1 MQQQQNVCPQHLLN
15 LPHSCAKACRISG
28 LAHSAQH
35 TGMQH
40 RQSVQ
45 NVTLHPIVS
54 ANRPLPLESKAQVKD
69 QSSELPDIVRSFM
82 APMTIKSTPTTSKRV
97 VEDGGLV
104 KRYDWGFSMS
114 LLICSS
120 FQTFHY
126 FCRQTYIYIYIY
138 KCPKNGSFFGVPFIF
153 PNKKEACWTNFL
165 DHFSRAKK
173 HCWNFV
179 AKLRRLRKAKNN
191 SNGKCISPSGSP
203 CCLVGCDFE
212 LPRFFGPSFAPEMDV
227 CYPDKNCHMTPN
239 CMRKLHQL
247 ADFVRESTKN
257 IKKHMIWLIC
267 TRTWTTMHTDPLL
280 LHKTP

>member
-1 MQQQQNVCPQHLLN
+1 MRLLN
-15 LPHSCAKACRISG
+15 VPSNLFILSNIS
-28 LAHSAQH
+28 LF
-35 TGMQH
+35 
-40 RQSVQ
+40 
-45 NVTLHPIVS
+45 LS
-54 ANRPLPLESKAQVKD
+54 AN
-69 QSSELPDIVRSFM
+69 
-82 APMTIKSTPTTSKRV
+82 
-97 VEDGGLV
+97 
-104 KRYDWGFSMS
+104 
-114 LLICSS
+114 
-120 FQTFHY
+120 
-126 FCRQTYIYIYIY
+126 IYIYIY

>member
-126 FCRQTYIYIYIY
+126 FCRQTYIHIYINVP
-138 KCPKNGSFFGVPFIF
+138 KTDPFLGSLSFFPTKRKPVGQISWTIFQGPKNTVGI
-153 PNKKEACWTNFL
+153 L
-165 DHFSRAKK
+165 
-173 HCWNFV
+173 
-179 AKLRRLRKAKNN
+179 
-191 SNGKCISPSGSP
+191 SPSFEGSEKP
-203 CCLVGCDFE
+203 KTIATANAFLLQARPAAWSGAISSYRVFSARV
-212 LPRFFGPSFAPEMDV
+212 LPPKWMSV
-227 CYPDKNCHMTPN
+227 
-239 CMRKLHQL
+239 
-247 ADFVRESTKN
+247 
-257 IKKHMIWLIC
+257 
-267 TRTWTTMHTDPLL
+267 TRTKIATWRPIVWGNSIN
-280 LHKTP
+280 